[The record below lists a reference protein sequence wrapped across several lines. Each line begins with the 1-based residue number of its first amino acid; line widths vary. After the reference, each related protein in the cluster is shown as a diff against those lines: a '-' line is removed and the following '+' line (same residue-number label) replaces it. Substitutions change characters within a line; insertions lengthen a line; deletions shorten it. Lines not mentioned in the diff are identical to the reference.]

1 MIKNIRD
8 AVNTKMYKEK
18 FNHYST
24 KLSSHKN
31 PQEMWQTLNTIFPK
45 TNTHSVVIHQICQRQ
60 SSTSFLYQLQG
71 IYAMSFKTAPFLKF

>member
-24 KLSSHKN
+24 KLSS
-31 PQEMWQTLNTIFPK
+31 QLTISTGEIPSQWKEATVTPIYK
-45 TNTHSVVIHQICQRQ
+45 TGRKDDENNYRPFSVLPL
-60 SSTSFLYQLQG
+60 T
-71 IYAMSFKTAPFLKF
+71 K

>member
-1 MIKNIRD
+1 MNHTEIIKNIRD

-31 PQEMWQTLNTIFPK
+31 PKEMWQTLNTIFPK
-45 TNTHSVVIHQICQRQ
+45 KKYAFGSD
-60 SSTSFLYQLQG
+60 SSDLLAT
-71 IYAMSFKTAPFLKF
+71 KFNEFFISIARNLCNVF

>member
-31 PQEMWQTLNTIFPK
+31 PKEMWQTLNTIFPQK
-45 TNTHSVVIHQICQRQ
+45 NTHSVVIHQIC
-60 SSTSFLYQLQG
+60 
-71 IYAMSFKTAPFLKF
+71 